1 MSFDNL
7 GMLLLGAIVVLAGG
21 ALYTWAE
28 RRKTAADLAYSNVA
42 FFEQSVRPRTWIP
55 ATLRIGWI
63 AALASLAIAASGPHL
78 VLPLPTH
85 DGSVFI
91 CIDTSGSM
99 QSTDVSPTRAGA
111 AAEAARTFI
120 REAPPGVK
128 IGLIAFASAAAVI
141 QPLTADHDVALAAVD
156 QLPSPNGATAI
167 GDALRLAADDLPP
180 SGHRVVILITDGVNN
195 TGADP
200 QEAAG
205 YLGAHHIPVYTV
217 GIGTPNGDMIGGEQ
231 STIDEGALQGYA
243 DASGGT
249 YSRAENAQQLHDA
262 LARLGTQVTIERTRT
277 SAALGFAFAGAGLLA
292 LTLLGG
298 LAVGRFP

>member
-1 MSFDNL
+1 MSFDNV
-7 GMLLLGAIVVLAGG
+7 AVLWIG
-21 ALYTWAE
+21 ALLALGGVALYRWAE
-28 RRKTAADLAYSNVA
+28 RRKTAADLAYSNIQ
-42 FFEQSVRPRTWIP
+42 FFERAVGSRSWIP
-55 ATLRIGWI
+55 AALRVGWI
-63 AALASLAIAASGPHL
+63 GALAALAIAAGGPHL
-78 VLPLPTH
+78 VLPLPTR

-99 QSTDVSPTRAGA
+99 QSSDVTPTRAGA
-111 AAEAARTFI
+111 AADAARTFI

-141 QPLTADHDVALAAVD
+141 QPLTADHDVALSAVD

-167 GDALRLAADDLPP
+167 GDALRLAAERLPP

-217 GIGTPNGDMIGGEQ
+217 GIGTPNGDVIGGEQ

-249 YSRAENAQQLHDA
+249 YSRAENAQQLRDA

-277 SAALGFAFAGAGLLA
+277 SAALGFAYAGAGLLA
-292 LTLLGG
+292 LTLIGG
-298 LAVGRFP
+298 LALGRFP